1 MMFGLPAA
9 CLAMY
14 HCVPKARRKAI
25 GGLFLGAALTSFITG
40 ITEPIEF
47 MFLFVAPWLYV
58 FHAFLDGVSF
68 YIADILNISIG
79 NTFSG
84 GFIDFLLFGILQ
96 GNENT
101 NWFNVIWVGVCWAA
115 LYYFS
120 FRFLITQFNVMTPGR
135 AEEQEESVEQQTSS
149 LTENA
154 HEIIRALGSA
164 ENIENVDAC
173 ITRLR
178 VAVKDVKLV
187 DKPRL
192 KALGAVEVLEVGGGV
207 QAVYGAKAVLYKS
220 EINQILGKED

>member
-1 MMFGLPAA
+1 
-9 CLAMY
+9 
-14 HCVPKARRKAI
+14 
-25 GGLFLGAALTSFITG
+25 
-40 ITEPIEF
+40 

-96 GNENT
+96 GNANT
-101 NWFNVIWVGVCWAA
+101 NWIDVVIVGVFWAA

-120 FRFLITQFNVMTPGR
+120 FRFLITKFNVMTPGR
-135 AEEQEESVEQQTSS
+135 GEEQEEVIEQQTSS

-154 HEIIRALGSA
+154 HEIIKALGNA

-187 DKPRL
+187 NKARL
-192 KALGAVEVLEVGGGV
+192 KALGAIDVLEVGGGI

-220 EINQILGKED
+220 EVNQILGRED

>member
-1 MMFGLPAA
+1 
-9 CLAMY
+9 
-14 HCVPKARRKAI
+14 
-25 GGLFLGAALTSFITG
+25 
-40 ITEPIEF
+40 
-47 MFLFVAPWLYV
+47 
-58 FHAFLDGVSF
+58 
-68 YIADILNISIG
+68 
-79 NTFSG
+79 
-84 GFIDFLLFGILQ
+84 
-96 GNENT
+96 
-101 NWFNVIWVGVCWAA
+101 
-115 LYYFS
+115 
-120 FRFLITQFNVMTPGR
+120 MTPGR
-135 AEEQEESVEQQTSS
+135 AEEQEDSVEQQTSF

-154 HEIIRALGSA
+154 HEIINALGSA